1 MKANIVCVGKI
12 KESYFADAVGE
23 YVKRCSRFGGLN
35 IIEVPEAP
43 QGKPVEQQKEIESA
57 ALMQK
62 AKGYKIA
69 MDFRGRQL
77 DSEGLAALLDE
88 LAIKGYGEVSFLVG
102 GSNGHSDALRDG
114 ADMVLSMGN
123 YTFPHQL
130 FRVMLAE
137 QIYRAMTINAGVK
150 YHK

>member
-1 MKANIVCVGKI
+1 MRVYIVCVGKI
-12 KESYFADAVGE
+12 KEGYFADAVNE
-23 YVKRCSRFGGLN
+23 YVKRCSRFGELS

-43 QGKPVEQQKEIESA
+43 QSKPVEVQKEIESA

-62 AKGYKIA
+62 ARGYKVA
-69 MDFRGRQL
+69 MDLRGQEQN
-77 DSEGLAALLDE
+77 SEQLAALFARRANE
-88 LAIKGYGEVSFLVG
+88 GISEISFLIG
-102 GSNGHSDALRDG
+102 GSNGHSEDLRKQVDL
-114 ADMVLSMGN
+114 VLSLGKC
-123 YTFPHQL
+123 TFPHQL